1 MSSPQSSI
9 RYQLSITS
17 VVSHILSIRLDIEDP
32 NPLGQILSLPA
43 WIPGSYMIRDF
54 AKSITR
60 FCPKDANGRAIEFH
74 KIDKQT
80 WQLAAHEGPVSIEYD
95 VYAFDLSVRSA
106 YLDDKFAFF
115 NGTSVFLAVEEQTD
129 SPCMVELV
137 KPKDSVRERW
147 RVATTLPLAES
158 TQHHEFGA
166 YQAKN
171 YNQLI
176 DHPVL
181 IGQYDIVTFT
191 NNKVDFELI
200 LAGGH
205 HSDTQRMGQDLNKIC
220 QHHINLFADTAPME
234 RYLFITMLSG
244 DGFGGLEH
252 MSSTALLYKRDDL
265 PSIADKDRMPD
276 GYRRFLSL
284 CSHEFFHSWHVKR
297 IKPRELHQANLH
309 LECYSEQLW
318 IYEGFT
324 SYYDDISL
332 QRCGLISNESYL
344 ELMGQNLTRLHRNSG
359 RLKQTVTE
367 SSFDAWTKFYQQDA
381 SAINN
386 IVSYYNKGAVIA
398 LCLDLLI
405 RQTSLYQHSLDD
417 VMRRLWSHYGQKNIP
432 TEKNVI
438 QVLLKDYLQIDLEEF
453 FQTALYSKDELPAIS
468 LLEAFGAR
476 VKFRARNTL
485 QDTGGLKAAKPFCNG
500 FGAALVA
507 LEIGAKVTQVEE
519 NTPAFKAGLQVG
531 DILLA
536 LDHWQVSVDKL
547 PAMLDVYSVGRSLS
561 LHVLRDQQMKC
572 FDFIVELAPQDT
584 LFIEVFDDSKFS
596 KWMS

>member
-252 MSSTALLYKRDDL
+252 MFF
-265 PSIADKDRMPD
+265 P
-276 GYRRFLSL
+276 LSL
-284 CSHEFFHSWHVKR
+284 
-297 IKPRELHQANLH
+297 IKT
-309 LECYSEQLW
+309 ECLMA
-318 IYEGFT
+318 IVGF
-324 SYYDDISL
+324 
-332 QRCGLISNESYL
+332 
-344 ELMGQNLTRLHRNSG
+344 
-359 RLKQTVTE
+359 
-367 SSFDAWTKFYQQDA
+367 
-381 SAINN
+381 
-386 IVSYYNKGAVIA
+386 
-398 LCLDLLI
+398 
-405 RQTSLYQHSLDD
+405 
-417 VMRRLWSHYGQKNIP
+417 
-432 TEKNVI
+432 
-438 QVLLKDYLQIDLEEF
+438 
-453 FQTALYSKDELPAIS
+453 
-468 LLEAFGAR
+468 
-476 VKFRARNTL
+476 
-485 QDTGGLKAAKPFCNG
+485 
-500 FGAALVA
+500 
-507 LEIGAKVTQVEE
+507 
-519 NTPAFKAGLQVG
+519 
-531 DILLA
+531 
-536 LDHWQVSVDKL
+536 
-547 PAMLDVYSVGRSLS
+547 
-561 LHVLRDQQMKC
+561 
-572 FDFIVELAPQDT
+572 
-584 LFIEVFDDSKFS
+584 
-596 KWMS
+596 